1 VPNQASMQP
10 AAPSSPCISVCVL
23 DAAGL
28 CTGCRRSV
36 QEITRWSR
44 MSAQEQWAVIDSLP
58 ARTPGPAAR
67 RATGA

>member
-1 VPNQASMQP
+1 MPP

-23 DAAGL
+23 DAGGL

-36 QEITRWSR
+36 EEITRWSR
-44 MSAQEQWAVIDSLP
+44 MSAQEQWAVVESLP
-58 ARTPGPAAR
+58 GRKPGPAAC